1 PQPASSTVNPLT
13 SPANAQSTGSEF
25 RMRLP
30 SPSSPTCLRQS
41 SATRFQ
47 RSRVSSYAPLLIAL
61 SPAGVN
67 GGCIQWRPWVMMC
80 CAVHFYGHTP
90 YHGSRPCTWMILRS
104 VSGIII
110 GGQACWEERQTM
122 DVQEIL
128 PQLATNTGTFPR
140 EAVAQAIAQRE
151 TITPELLRVLVE
163 AQHNLE
169 DLPESDSMAHI
180 YAMYLL
186 AQFREPRAYPLI
198 VEFFSI
204 PGDIALDTTGDVATE
219 DLGRILASVSCGDI
233 RLMTELVENEHANEY
248 VRVAALRGLVTLV
261 ARGEQS
267 RDDIVTYLQRLY
279 QGELAR
285 DESFVWSGLVSVSN
299 DLYPEE
305 LYDDIKHAYD
315 EELIETAFIGLD

>member
-1 PQPASSTVNPLT
+1 
-13 SPANAQSTGSEF
+13 
-25 RMRLP
+25 
-30 SPSSPTCLRQS
+30 
-41 SATRFQ
+41 
-47 RSRVSSYAPLLIAL
+47 
-61 SPAGVN
+61 
-67 GGCIQWRPWVMMC
+67 
-80 CAVHFYGHTP
+80 
-90 YHGSRPCTWMILRS
+90 
-104 VSGIII
+104 
-110 GGQACWEERQTM
+110 M

-128 PQLATNTGTFPR
+128 QQFATNAGTFPR

-151 TITPELLRVLVE
+151 AITPELLRVLAE
-163 AQHNLE
+163 AQHHIE

-233 RLMTELVENEHANEY
+233 RLMTALVENEHANEY

-261 ARGEQS
+261 VCREQS
-267 RDDIVTYLQRLY
+267 RDDIVAYYHQLF
-279 QGELAR
+279 QGKIAR
-285 DESFVWSGLVSVSN
+285 DGSFVWTGLVAASN

-305 LYDDIKHAYD
+305 LYDDIKPAYD
-315 EELIETAFIGLD
+315 EELIETAFIGLDDIDETLQHGKERALDALQRNQRYSLITDAITEMEWWACFHPEGHAVPNVSPVAPPSVKQVQHKAKDKRKRKLAKAARRRNRR